1 MPLMLVLL
9 RVFHPLPHPPCLLQH
24 HFQLWS
30 GPYVHCASCFGN
42 IYSRFFPEKYGK
54 NEAKKREILSAS
66 AAAGVSVAFGAPIG
80 MAEE

>member
-9 RVFHPLPHPPCLLQH
+9 RVSYPLPPSPLFAATSL
-24 HFQLWS
+24 QLWS